1 MPPPSVFGGEEMDG
15 KLRNMTS
22 VYLIREDGVL
32 CLYRVGS
39 RVADKMY
46 IGSAGGHFE
55 QEELNDAKKCV
66 LREMREEL
74 GLEETDV
81 EGLKLRYVTHRL
93 KNGEIR
99 QNYYFFGRLK
109 EKRELHSTEGIL
121 RWVPFGEVPEL
132 EMPVSAKHMI
142 MHYLN
147 VGRYDECLYAGITE
161 EEGTKF
167 TVMREF

>member
-1 MPPPSVFGGEEMDG
+1 MDG

-22 VYLIREDGVL
+22 VYLTREDGVL
-32 CLYRVGS
+32 CLYRMGS
-39 RVADKMY
+39 RVANNQY

-55 QEELNDAKKCV
+55 QEELNDPRKCV
-66 LREMREEL
+66 LREMKEEL
-74 GLEETDV
+74 GLEEQDV
-81 EGLKLRYVTHRL
+81 EELNLRYITYRL

-109 EKRELHSTEGIL
+109 EERELHSTEGIL
-121 RWVPFGEVPEL
+121 RWVPFAEVPEL
-132 EMPVSAKHMI
+132 DMPVSAKHMI
-142 MHYLN
+142 LHYLK
-147 VGRYDECLYAGITE
+147 VGRFDDVLYAGITE